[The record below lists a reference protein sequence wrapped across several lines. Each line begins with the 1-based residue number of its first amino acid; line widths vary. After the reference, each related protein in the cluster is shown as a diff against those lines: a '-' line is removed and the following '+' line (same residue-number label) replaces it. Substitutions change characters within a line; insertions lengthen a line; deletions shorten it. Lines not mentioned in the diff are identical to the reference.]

1 MKAVINLIKV
11 NGIIV
16 DSLIKFEQTVT
27 LNERWKKQTLDD
39 VTHREISSVKEKLS
53 CCFSPRTILA
63 GDVLWQELC
72 APNEVTVVEY
82 PSTSTTTAIKEM
94 MITTIKREL
103 VKSINGVNY
112 YGDITVTF
120 SER

>member
-16 DSLIKFEQTVT
+16 DSLVKFEQTVN
-27 LNERWKKQTLDD
+27 LNERWKKKTLDD
-39 VTHREISSVKEKLS
+39 ITHREISSVKEKLS
-53 CCFSPRTILA
+53 CCFSPRTTLA
-63 GDVLWQELC
+63 GDILWQELC
-72 APNEVTVVEY
+72 APNEVTIVEY
-82 PSTSTTTAIKEM
+82 PSTSTASTTKEM
-94 MITTIKREL
+94 MISSVKREL
-103 VKSINGVNY
+103 IKSINGVNY